1 MMDALCYKM
10 LPIAVLLFQFLGS
23 ANGFSC
29 PSWWGVVGIRRTTG
43 MEWALAAESSSSSSS
58 SSSTQ
63 QNEFSRPLS
72 TDRILKTS
80 SGKQRRTYREYETTI
95 AATPDECSALAQRFE
110 LRQLSSLQAE
120 LSLSLPPH
128 LNAAGKAATSY
139 LTVQVE
145 GSIVANITQTCV
157 RTNEDFDMTV
167 EFPMAAIV
175 KPVSF
180 NNNNNLARK
189 DTEEQDSTFSS
200 AKKKKSKNSSS
211 RRNKVVDMLDLQQM
225 IEESAS
231 NAPRPSSSIKK
242 NRNIRKDYDTTYD
255 DDDLYN
261 YFGTEEIVEDESIYS
276 SLNGILDVG
285 ELVAQTFYLNLD
297 RYPKKPGTGPLEYTI
312 SG

>member
-1 MMDALCYKM
+1 MMKALTF
-10 LPIAVLLFQFLGS
+10 PIVALVFQVLGP

-29 PSWWGVVGIRRTTG
+29 RPTTSIGIPNSILRQR
-43 MEWALAAESSSSSSS
+43 MASALASSA
-58 SSSTQ
+58 SSTP
-63 QNEFSRPLS
+63 NEFSRPLN

-95 AATPDECSALAQRFE
+95 EATPDECLALAQRFD

-128 LNAAGKAATSY
+128 LNSATTATATNSY

-145 GSIVANITQTCV
+145 GSILANITQTCV

-167 EFPMAAIV
+167 EFPVLAIV

-180 NNNNNLARK
+180 NNLAWK
-189 DTEEQDSTFSS
+189 DIGDKDSSPAAS
-200 AKKKKSKNSSS
+200 LEKKKSKNSSRS
-211 RRNKVVDMLDLQQM
+211 RKSAAVDMADLQQL
-225 IEESAS
+225 IEEQSTS
-231 NAPRPSSSIKK
+231 SPRPSSSKK
-242 NRNIRKDYDTTYD
+242 NRNNINNNFDDFD
-255 DDDLYN
+255 DDGFD
-261 YFGTEEIVEDESIYS
+261 YFGAEEIVEDESIYS
-276 SLNGILDVG
+276 ASNGILDVG